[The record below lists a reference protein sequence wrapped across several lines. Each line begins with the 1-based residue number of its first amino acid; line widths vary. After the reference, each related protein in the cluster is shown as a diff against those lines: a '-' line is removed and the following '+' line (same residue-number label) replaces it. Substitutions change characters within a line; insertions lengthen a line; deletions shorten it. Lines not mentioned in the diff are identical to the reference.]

1 MAHIHEK
8 IDFTVEA
15 IIVCNDKVL
24 LRLHEKYHIRLSIG
38 WHIELDED
46 PVQATYRE
54 VLEEV
59 GLQIKVITPQQY
71 SPHQYEDFAELI
83 PPFFLNRHRISES
96 HEHVTMTYIA
106 TTESDVINIG
116 EWEADVACKW
126 LGIDELKDPQY
137 NIKPSL
143 ITNASYA
150 INFVSNLS

>member
-1 MAHIHEK
+1 
-8 IDFTVEA
+8 
-15 IIVCNDKVL
+15 
-24 LRLHEKYHIRLSIG
+24 
-38 WHIELDED
+38 
-46 PVQATYRE
+46 VQATYRE

-116 EWEADVACKW
+116 E
-126 LGIDELKDPQY
+126 
-137 NIKPSL
+137 
-143 ITNASYA
+143 
-150 INFVSNLS
+150 